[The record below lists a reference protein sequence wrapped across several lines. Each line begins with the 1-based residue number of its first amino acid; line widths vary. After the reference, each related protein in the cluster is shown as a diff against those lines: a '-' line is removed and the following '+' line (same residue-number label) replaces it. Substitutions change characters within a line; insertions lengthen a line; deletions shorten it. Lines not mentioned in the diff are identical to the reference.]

1 MACITLTRTAL
12 PLGRGASEVPGWTV
26 AYEGRPVAA
35 YAEGADGRLRQVGSS
50 RLDAALGGR
59 EGAWDPARE
68 FPDLEPSGRPTCA
81 PPRPGRN
88 GRRAKARLGAGRAG
102 GSDAR
107 PVEEEPEADVERV
120 AGPWPQGLR
129 RPVGVRTA
137 ARRGATTG

>member
-59 EGAWDPARE
+59 EGAWDSARE
-68 FPDLEPSGRPTCA
+68 FPDLDALREA
-81 PPRPGRN
+81 YL
-88 GRRAKARLGAGRAG
+88 RAAAAR
-102 GSDAR
+102 
-107 PVEEEPEADVERV
+107 EERE
-120 AGPWPQGLR
+120 
-129 RPVGVRTA
+129 
-137 ARRGATTG
+137 ARRGAPRGGTGGRI